1 LNISRF
7 NNPFYR
13 FLGICTGIVMMFLR
27 STCVSAQLVTVTHG
41 ADFMGLGAGAR
52 YLGMGGTGVSFADD
66 VMAGYW
72 NPAGLASLERPQIA
86 YMHSERFAG
95 LVSYD
100 FGSAAIPVD
109 EAGAVIGVTFFRQ
122 AVDDIK
128 NTTNAWDRD
137 RGVPYPDAADR
148 FELFSASDMAFLIS
162 YAGAGPVQWGVNA
175 KFLYSKIGPFANAWG
190 YSLDAGIQ
198 GNTGHTR
205 WGVMLSDATTLSK
218 FWTVNAGA
226 FQDREANFDDVI
238 PEGHN
243 ERTLPSLRAGLS
255 HRFTLGRF
263 SAAVAVE
270 SDMRFENRQ
279 TFYLNTGPV
288 SYEPHLGLEI
298 EAFKMLYLRG
308 GLTNFYRENDEKL
321 SPMPTIGAGLEFKHL
336 SLDYGFDNFSG
347 VSSVLGN
354 THRISLIYRFAE
366 PKGK

>member
-1 LNISRF
+1 LIFSRPTSVKTF
-7 NNPFYR
+7 FHLSFFSVLLLAITLTDAR
-13 FLGICTGIVMMFLR
+13 GQF
-27 STCVSAQLVTVTHG
+27 VSVTHG
-41 ADFMGLGAGAR
+41 ADFMGIGAGAR

-72 NPAGLASLERPQIA
+72 NPAGLATLNQPQVA

-100 FGSAAIPVD
+100 FGSAAIPVS

-148 FELFSASDMAFLIS
+148 FELFSASDMAFLVS
-162 YAGAGPVQWGVNA
+162 YAAAGAVQWGVNA

-198 GNTGHTR
+198 GTAGNTR

-226 FQDREANFDDVI
+226 FEDRQTNFDDII
-238 PEGHN
+238 PEGQN
-243 ERTLPSLRAGLS
+243 ERTPPSLRAGVS
-255 HRFTLGRF
+255 HRLSFGRF
-263 SAAVAVE
+263 SIAAAVETDV
-270 SDMRFENRQ
+270 RFEKRQ
-279 TFYLNTGPV
+279 AFYLNTGPV
-288 SYEPHLGLEI
+288 SYEPHVGLEI
-298 EAFKMLYLRG
+298 AAFRMLYLRG
-308 GLTNFYRENDEKL
+308 GMTNFYRENDEKL
-321 SPMPTIGAGLEFKHL
+321 APMPTVGAGLEFKHL

-354 THRISLIYRFAE
+354 SHRISLIYRFAAS
-366 PKGK
+366 KGK